1 MKQQSFLYSTGY
13 LAIASGVTL
22 IIWMTGLESIGI
34 PIFLVFLFL
43 LFLLSRDIMPAIPL
57 LMNALFMVS
66 QTEWSME
73 LIPLYIYLVPVALV
87 GGIVAH
93 IIRFRVNIFKGKM
106 TMGIGIMFL
115 AMLLST
121 INAEHVDINY
131 LFYALIGLTYAFV
144 YFYFVNSLEG
154 NHTDYL
160 IRMMVILGFL
170 IVSQVLV
177 YYLRVDDVIL
187 ALEHKTITLGWG
199 ISNYV
204 ATYLIMFIPMAF
216 YYARKQKINFPW
228 ILLIVIEIMALF
240 FTLSRGGIVAFLAT
254 LPFLIVYLF
263 KTNTW
268 KSSLIS
274 FIGVIAVI
282 GLIIIIFKDLFL
294 AIFDRFAV
302 LLLDDTGRIEI
313 YIDAWETFK
322 EKPLFGAGI
331 FARVDEFGNFRMFH
345 NTILHVMACFGLVG
359 LVGLVIQVIM
369 MFRIILTRINEKTVI
384 LGIAVLGA
392 HIHGMVDNVYLM
404 PQFMILFF
412 LIIAVME
419 NANKQIANDSIL
431 LRAEGAS

>member
-187 ALEHKTITLGWG
+187 ALEQKTITLGWG

-282 GLIIIIFKDLFL
+282 GLFIIIFKDLFL

-322 EKPLFGAGI
+322 AKPLFGAGI
-331 FARVDEFGNFRMFH
+331 FARVDEFGNFR
-345 NTILHVMACFGLVG
+345 
-359 LVGLVIQVIM
+359 
-369 MFRIILTRINEKTVI
+369 
-384 LGIAVLGA
+384 
-392 HIHGMVDNVYLM
+392 
-404 PQFMILFF
+404 
-412 LIIAVME
+412 
-419 NANKQIANDSIL
+419 
-431 LRAEGAS
+431 

>member
-1 MKQQSFLYSTGY
+1 
-13 LAIASGVTL
+13 
-22 IIWMTGLESIGI
+22 
-34 PIFLVFLFL
+34 
-43 LFLLSRDIMPAIPL
+43 
-57 LMNALFMVS
+57 
-66 QTEWSME
+66 ME